1 VHTKGATFSKA
12 ERAGFFNQINVPGP
26 GYYDPE
32 DALKA
37 VKKRS
42 PVSSFPRS
50 PKFSVFDK
58 FNTESPGAIYTPS
71 HHFLSK

>member
-1 VHTKGATFSKA
+1 MHTKGATFSKA

-32 DALKA
+32 DALKV

-58 FNTESPGAIYTPS
+58 SNTESPGAIYTPS